1 MFVNMKTNCLRLTA
15 LTLIL
20 LMVAGCTLPA
30 ATDSSSNAAVS
41 DAESSWGVSGIAEP
55 AVSELPVFEHPIPE
69 QNAASVSDNLPETV
83 PSEEYTP
90 VSESA
95 SASEPE
101 PVETYGSQEVDQQ
114 IAEIL
119 AGMTPEEKAAQL
131 FVVTPEALTGFD
143 GSVTAAG
150 DLTRE
155 AYNDIPVG
163 GIVYMGNNLETSEQ
177 TRTMLADMQEIS
189 MDRIGLPALLCVDE
203 EGGTVAR
210 ISGVEGF
217 DIPEYPDMCDIGASG
232 DTVRAREIGEE
243 MGAYLSDLGFNV
255 DFAPVADIWSNEE
268 NAVVKYRAFSSDPD
282 VVASMTAAFSEGLS
296 SFGVLASYKHFPG
309 HGNTAADSHA
319 GFAESDADL
328 STLRERE
335 LIPFQDGIERGAPM
349 IMVGHISL
357 PNVTEDD
364 LPASLSGII
373 ITDLLRH
380 ELGYDGI
387 VITDALNMGAI
398 ADNYSSGEAA
408 LMALQAGADLLLMPV
423 SFSAA
428 YETVK
433 DAIRDGTLSEQRV
446 NESLERILRAKLQL
460 ME

>member
-1 MFVNMKTNCLRLTA
+1 M
-15 LTLIL
+15 
-20 LMVAGCTLPA
+20 
-30 ATDSSSNAAVS
+30 
-41 DAESSWGVSGIAEP
+41 
-55 AVSELPVFEHPIPE
+55 
-69 QNAASVSDNLPETV
+69 
-83 PSEEYTP
+83 
-90 VSESA
+90 
-95 SASEPE
+95 
-101 PVETYGSQEVDQQ
+101 
-114 IAEIL
+114 
-119 AGMTPEEKAAQL
+119 
-131 FVVTPEALTGFD
+131 
-143 GSVTAAG
+143 
-150 DLTRE
+150 
-155 AYNDIPVG
+155 
-163 GIVYMGNNLETSEQ
+163 
-177 TRTMLADMQEIS
+177 
-189 MDRIGLPALLCVDE
+189 
-203 EGGTVAR
+203 
-210 ISGVEGF
+210 
-217 DIPEYPDMCDIGASG
+217 
-232 DTVRAREIGEE
+232 
-243 MGAYLSDLGFNV
+243 
-255 DFAPVADIWSNEE
+255 
-268 NAVVKYRAFSSDPD
+268 KYRAFSSDPD

-335 LIPFQDGIERGAPM
+335 LIPFQDGIERGVPM